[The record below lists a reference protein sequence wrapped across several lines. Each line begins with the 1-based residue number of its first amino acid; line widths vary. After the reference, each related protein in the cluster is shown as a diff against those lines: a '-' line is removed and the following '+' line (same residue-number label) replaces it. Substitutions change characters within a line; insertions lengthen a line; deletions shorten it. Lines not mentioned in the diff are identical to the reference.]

1 MSSSYSK
8 LQYIIAIA
16 DKKSISQAARD
27 LYISQPAL
35 TKYISTLEDEL
46 GVQLFDRTSTP
57 IQLTYA
63 GEVYLEYAK
72 LQSGMEKKMRA
83 EMEEISKMKRGRI
96 HLAIGIGQGEY
107 WLPQILPVFSRLYPG
122 IEVHIYDGF
131 QQDYEEML
139 ARGNIDIAISSWTS
153 RSDKFQYEE
162 ICEENILL
170 YMSPEDP
177 ILKNIDVSGNDADH
191 PVYIRP
197 ELLNGATII
206 MTKPVNSTSRTVA
219 QILTLCDIKAG
230 KRMYVGSCNTAY
242 SLAAEGMGV
251 AFFPRSSY
259 FFPGYH
265 KKPVCCTVT
274 DPPCRRKIVAAY
286 RKEDLLSNIKK
297 SFIEVVKQVVI
308 ENRLY

>member
-96 HLAIGIGQGEY
+96 NLGIGIGQGEY
-107 WLPQILPVFSRLYPG
+107 WLPRILPVFSRLYPG
-122 IEVHIYDGF
+122 
-131 QQDYEEML
+131 
-139 ARGNIDIAISSWTS
+139 
-153 RSDKFQYEE
+153 
-162 ICEENILL
+162 
-170 YMSPEDP
+170 
-177 ILKNIDVSGNDADH
+177 
-191 PVYIRP
+191 
-197 ELLNGATII
+197 
-206 MTKPVNSTSRTVA
+206 
-219 QILTLCDIKAG
+219 
-230 KRMYVGSCNTAY
+230 
-242 SLAAEGMGV
+242 
-251 AFFPRSSY
+251 
-259 FFPGYH
+259 
-265 KKPVCCTVT
+265 
-274 DPPCRRKIVAAY
+274 
-286 RKEDLLSNIKK
+286 
-297 SFIEVVKQVVI
+297 
-308 ENRLY
+308 

>member
-72 LQSGMEKKMRA
+72 LQSGMEKKMHA

-96 HLAIGIGQGEY
+96 NLGIGIGQGEY
-107 WLPQILPVFSRLYPG
+107 WLPRILPVFSRLYPG

-170 YMSPEDP
+170 YMSALE
-177 ILKNIDVSGNDADH
+177 IHL
-191 PVYIRP
+191 Y
-197 ELLNGATII
+197 
-206 MTKPVNSTSRTVA
+206 
-219 QILTLCDIKAG
+219 
-230 KRMYVGSCNTAY
+230 SC
-242 SLAAEGMGV
+242 G
-251 AFFPRSSY
+251 R
-259 FFPGYH
+259 
-265 KKPVCCTVT
+265 C
-274 DPPCRRKIVAAY
+274 
-286 RKEDLLSNIKK
+286 
-297 SFIEVVKQVVI
+297 
-308 ENRLY
+308 

>member
-1 MSSSYSK
+1 
-8 LQYIIAIA
+8 
-16 DKKSISQAARD
+16 
-27 LYISQPAL
+27 
-35 TKYISTLEDEL
+35 
-46 GVQLFDRTSTP
+46 
-57 IQLTYA
+57 
-63 GEVYLEYAK
+63 
-72 LQSGMEKKMRA
+72 
-83 EMEEISKMKRGRI
+83 
-96 HLAIGIGQGEY
+96 
-107 WLPQILPVFSRLYPG
+107 
-122 IEVHIYDGF
+122 
-131 QQDYEEML
+131 
-139 ARGNIDIAISSWTS
+139 
-153 RSDKFQYEE
+153 
-162 ICEENILL
+162 
-170 YMSPEDP
+170 MSPEDP